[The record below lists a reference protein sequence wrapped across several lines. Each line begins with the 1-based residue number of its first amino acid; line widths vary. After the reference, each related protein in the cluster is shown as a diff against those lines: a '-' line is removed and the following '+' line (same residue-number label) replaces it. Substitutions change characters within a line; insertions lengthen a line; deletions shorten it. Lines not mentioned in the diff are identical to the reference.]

1 VADPLNSAASIPGAA
16 PGAHW
21 PTFRRD
27 SRNTAHSPLSARYTG
42 DQPWTFQTG
51 KGIFSTPVIDAGGS
65 IYIGSADHY
74 FYALHP
80 HGRLKWKFKTG
91 EIIDSAAALPAY
103 HAGEPPAVV
112 VPSGDGHLYCLDADS
127 GAVRWTFDGNEAL
140 EQQFNNWF
148 EGNVAVAPDGTLY
161 AGNTNFRYY
170 ALTPD
175 GKLKWTYP
183 TGSNAWSIAGMA
195 PDGTLIWG
203 SCDTFIHGV
212 SPQGK
217 RRWRKRTLGFI
228 AASAVVGRDGTAY
241 IGSFDSCLYALDSAS
256 GKVKWKFRTGDHI
269 YASAALLEE
278 EGETRLILVGSTDGS
293 LYALSPAGDLTWRF
307 DSGAPIRSS
316 PVIGRA
322 PVGEKGWIAYFGSGA
337 GKLFAV
343 HLEDGSK
350 RWSFDTTVH
359 SPELRDRND
368 LNGSP
373 ALGPTGVVIGGEHGR
388 VCYVPYDY
396 PLYRDHPRGS
406 TDPGD
411 ELPHHTTGLFY
422 VSPGGGLQL
431 QPPAEIPAAAVL
443 TFRLLVRR
451 EGKTIPARLNNA
463 PFNRGKRRLSVES
476 DPALPFESQIS
487 ADGRY
492 LHLIPE
498 DFLEPGTNLVIQ
510 LSGECFQ
517 GGLRI
522 GNLTLGGRKLVPF
535 QSTFRFQ
542 VRDSLPNPL
551 AIRTSIGEVPCF
563 QWTRLAVPLPTML
576 PSLNQIGFDYLSW
589 LIGVIDIEE
598 PDQHGRGRLLCWAI
612 GARRDQHNRLVVD
625 PASDFALP
633 LSGRYQHNAFQLS
646 NANFT
651 LKITGIPIP
660 FHTFQLRGAWDKD
673 LRSRPGS
680 SAFAATEVLSIPNF
694 GPAMVLAGLANG
706 VWRQLTAVG
715 TFLTRPCPAEV
726 AAHQKPE
733 NIRVRAGS
741 IQPPGGGK
749 PGRVTTELEITAGT
763 YPADQHRGGLL
774 LLDPQD
780 GSVLP
785 LDYHPLLETSADDQG
800 NLAGISLT
808 LPPDTRLPKR
818 VKVIVLLD
826 VFPLHQAVLDV
837 YQRGK

>member
-1 VADPLNSAASIPGAA
+1 VP
-16 PGAHW
+16 
-21 PTFRRD
+21 
-27 SRNTAHSPLSARYTG
+27 ARYTG
-42 DQPWTFQTG
+42 DQPWTFPTG

-65 IYIGSADHY
+65 IYIGSADHF

-80 HGRLKWKFKTG
+80 DGSLKWQFKTG
-91 EIIDSAAALPAY
+91 EIIDSAAALPAPQP
-103 HAGEPPAVV
+103 GEPPAVV

-127 GAVRWTFDGNEAL
+127 GVVRWTFDGNEAL
-140 EQQFNNWF
+140 EEQFNNWF

-170 ALTPD
+170 ALSPH
-175 GKLKWTYP
+175 GELRWTYK

-212 SPQGK
+212 SRQGK
-217 RRWRKRTLGFI
+217 RRWRQRTLGFI
-228 AASAVVGRDGTAY
+228 AASAAVGQDGTAY
-241 IGSFDSCLYALDSAS
+241 IGSFDSRLYALDAAS

-278 EGETRLILVGSTDGS
+278 EGETRMILVGSTDGA
-293 LYALSPAGDLTWRF
+293 LYALTPAGEERWRY

-322 PVGEKGWIAYFGSGA
+322 PAGETGWITYFGNGA
-337 GKLFAV
+337 GKLFA
-343 HLEDGSK
+343 LNTRDGSK
-350 RWSFDTTVH
+350 RWAYDTTVRT
-359 SPELRDRND
+359 PELADRND

-396 PLYRDHPRGS
+396 PLHQDDSRGS
-406 TDPGD
+406 VDPEA
-411 ELPHHTTGLFY
+411 ELPREATGLFY

-431 QPPAEIPAAAVL
+431 APPAEIPAAAVL
-443 TFRLLVRR
+443 TFRLLIRR

-463 PFNRGKRRLSVES
+463 PFNRGKRRLRVVS
-476 DPALPFESQIS
+476 DPALPFEIQIS

-492 LHLIPE
+492 LHLVGE
-498 DFLEPGTNLVIQ
+498 DFLPIGASVDLEI
-510 LSGECFQ
+510 SGDCFT
-517 GGLRI
+517 GGLRM
-522 GNLTLGGRKLVPF
+522 GNLTLGGRKLTSF
-535 QSTFRFQ
+535 QSTFQFQ
-542 VRDSLPNPL
+542 VRDPHPNPL
-551 AIRTSIGEVPCF
+551 AIRTSPRGVPCF
-563 QWTRLAVPLPTML
+563 EWTRLAVPLPTML

-673 LRSRPGS
+673 LRSLPGS
-680 SAFAATEVLSIPNF
+680 TAFAATEVLSIPNF

-715 TFLTRPCPAEV
+715 TFLTRPCPAESS
-726 AAHQKPE
+726 AHLKPLNVE
-733 NIRVRAGS
+733 VISGR
-741 IQPPGGGK
+741 IKPPGGGK
-749 PGRVTTELEITAGT
+749 PGWVTVKLAVTTGT
-763 YPADQHRGGLL
+763 YPAAEHRGGLL
-774 LLDPQD
+774 LLDPED

-785 LDYHPLLETSADDQG
+785 LDYHPLLKTTADEQG
-800 NLAGISLT
+800 NLASISLT
-808 LPPDTRLPKR
+808 LPPDSQIPKR

-826 VFPLHQAVLDV
+826 VYPLHQAVLEV
-837 YQRGK
+837 PQRGK